1 MSLPVRAAIARGVKP
16 PLPALECAAPYL
28 VRVGARAG
36 ARARVGA
43 RVRARAG
50 ARVRAEHL

>member
-28 VRVGARAG
+28 VRVGVRAGAG
-36 ARARVGA
+36 ARATA
-43 RVRARAG
+43 RVRARA
-50 ARVRAEHL
+50 RVWLG

>member
-28 VRVGARAG
+28 VRVGVRVR

-43 RVRARAG
+43 RVG
-50 ARVRAEHL
+50 VRVRVRG

>member
-50 ARVRAEHL
+50 ARVRVWLG